1 MKHESNP
8 VFTTASADRP
18 ACGRPACDRTASEH
32 GGSDPAAD
40 PSRREPADAG
50 QSEHVHGA
58 HVERYSLATALSLI
72 VGISIGSGI
81 FFKSDN
87 ILVATGGNVALGVA
101 MFLLAATTIVFGG
114 LTLARFAS
122 QTAGAGGP
130 IAYAERFLG
139 PKRLT
144 FIGWNFTFIYLP
156 IVTGVICWV
165 VGVYACMAFGLPGD
179 FRLQMA
185 IGVAFLLACFAWNV
199 CWPSLGGWFA
209 NATTVFKVLPLIA
222 VGVIGVLFADPGS
235 SLVQGIEQAPAA
247 GAGWVIAAAPVAFA
261 FDGWTAAAGIAPEI
275 KNSKR
280 NLPIAL
286 IAGPIIILA
295 LYIAYFVGISCFLG
309 PQEVMA
315 AGDASLSLLFVK
327 LFGPQAAAWPN
338 LIAFIAVAGTANGL
352 ILSILR
358 MPYALA
364 VTGEVPFAKSLL
376 KMNRTLRFPLVSA
389 FVALGSVLFW
399 MGVHAFVTVLGL
411 LPNGDISEIAVSL
424 NLFIMPLFYVQ
435 AILHDPAGP
444 APARASRI
452 RRAIVPALATVS
464 SLAVGISSFADPSRW
479 PFVAV
484 LVGILAAIT
493 IAMRQRGPA
502 R

>member
-8 VFTTASADRP
+8 VFTTAPADRP
-18 ACGRPACDRTASEH
+18 ACGRPASEH

-40 PSRREPADAG
+40 PSRREPTDAS
-50 QSEHVHGA
+50 QAEHVHGA
-58 HVERYSLATALSLI
+58 HIERYSLATALSLI

-179 FRLQMA
+179 FQLQMV
-185 IGVAFLLACFAWNV
+185 IGVAFLLACFVWNV

-222 VGVIGVLFADPGS
+222 
-235 SLVQGIEQAPAA
+235 A
-247 GAGWVIAAAPVAFA
+247 GAGWIIAAAPVAFA

-327 LFGPQAAAWPN
+327 LFGPQAAIWPN

-364 VTGEVPFAKSLL
+364 VAGEVPFAKSLL

-444 APARASRI
+444 APARTARI

-479 PFVAV
+479 PFVSV

-493 IAMRQRGPA
+493 IAMRRRGPA

>member
-1 MKHESNP
+1 MEHESNP
-8 VFTTASADRP
+8 VFTTAPADRA
-18 ACGRPACDRTASEH
+18 ACGRPASEH

-40 PSRREPADAG
+40 PSRREPTDAG
-50 QSEHVHGA
+50 QAEHVHGA
-58 HVERYSLATALSLI
+58 HVQRYSLATALSLI

-165 VGVYACMAFGLPGD
+165 VGVYACMAFGLSGD
-179 FRLQMA
+179 FQLQMV
-185 IGVAFLLACFAWNV
+185 IGVAFLLACFVWNV

-235 SLVQGIEQAPAA
+235 YLVQGIEQAPAA

-309 PQEVMA
+309 PQEVMT

-327 LFGPQAAAWPN
+327 LFGPQAAIWPN
-338 LIAFIAVAGTANGL
+338 FIAFIAVAGTANGL

-444 APARASRI
+444 APARTARI

-479 PFVAV
+479 PFVSV
-484 LVGILAAIT
+484 LVGILVAIT
-493 IAMRQRGPA
+493 IAMRRRGPA